1 MFLYNFESKCAAF
14 FSLYISMME
23 LPLWFPWMIVG
34 GISFMLLNFI
44 ASKYNQ
50 RSHSNTMFAQD
61 FISGGI
67 LIALLG
73 ALVPGYFPKFPIS
86 PSDVSGL
93 ALPTIPGITGPSSDI
108 DLQVGPL
115 RR

>member
-1 MFLYNFESKCAAF
+1 
-14 FSLYISMME
+14 MME
-23 LPLWFPWMIVG
+23 LPTWFPWMIVG
-34 GISFMLLNFI
+34 GISFMILNFV

-50 RSHSNTMFAQD
+50 RKHSTTMFAQD
-61 FISGGI
+61 FVSGGI

-73 ALVPGYFPKFPIS
+73 ALVPDYFPKFPIS
-86 PSDVSGL
+86 ASDVASMT
-93 ALPTIPGITGPSSDI
+93 LPTIPGVTGPTSDI

>member
-1 MFLYNFESKCAAF
+1 
-14 FSLYISMME
+14 MME
-23 LPLWFPWMIVG
+23 LPTWFPRMIVG
-34 GISFMLLNFI
+34 GISFMILNFV

-50 RSHSNTMFAQD
+50 RTHSSTMFAQD
-61 FISGGI
+61 FVSGGI

-73 ALVPGYFPKFPIS
+73 ALVPDYFPKFPIS
-86 PSDVSGL
+86 ASDVTSL
-93 ALPTIPGITGPSSDI
+93 ALPTIPGVTGPSSDI

>member
-1 MFLYNFESKCAAF
+1 
-14 FSLYISMME
+14 
-23 LPLWFPWMIVG
+23 MI
-34 GISFMLLNFI
+34 LNFV

-50 RSHSNTMFAQD
+50 RTHSTTMFAQD
-61 FISGGI
+61 FVSGGI

-73 ALVPGYFPKFPIS
+73 ALVPDYFPKFPIS
-86 PSDVSGL
+86 ATDVTNLS
-93 ALPTIPGITGPSSDI
+93 LPTIPGITGPSSDI